1 MTQPFFNT
9 AVVTSGTYNF
19 SPSAGDFVLNAFDR
33 IQIRPTEIS
42 QTQMQRAIMELNL
55 ALTRF
60 NNMPGQNLWTIDLQ
74 SIPLVQGSATYSVP
88 AETRMILSAFIRY
101 QTNPALDR
109 YMFPISRDEYAAIST
124 KETQGFPS
132 QYWFD
137 RLISPTITFYLVP
150 DGAFSYDF
158 FYYRARQIQDANV
171 INGQNLEIP
180 LRFFDAI
187 TADLAHRLARIYRPE
202 QEEMRKADR
211 DEAWAIASTEDT
223 EWTPMYITPGLTGY
237 FRR

>member
-1 MTQPFFNT
+1 MSNPFNPV
-9 AVVTSGTYNF
+9 VVTSNAYNF
-19 SPSAGDFVLNAFDR
+19 SPTGGEFILNAFDR
-33 IQIRPTEIS
+33 IGVRPTEIE

-60 NNMPGQNLWTIDLQ
+60 NTMPGQNLWTIDLQ
-74 SIPLVQGSATYSVP
+74 TIPLVQGSATYAIP
-88 AETRMILSAFIRY
+88 AETRMILSSFIRY
-101 QTNPALDR
+101 GTNPALDR

-124 KETQGFPS
+124 KTTQGFPS

-158 FYYRARQIQDANV
+158 FYYRARQIQDATIV
-171 INGQNLEIP
+171 NGQNLELP

-187 TADLAHRLARIYRPE
+187 TADLAHRLARIYRPDQE
-202 QEEMRKADR
+202 QMRKADR
-211 DEAWAIASTEDT
+211 DEAWSIASTEDT
-223 EWTPMYITPGLTGY
+223 EWVPMYVTPMLGGY
-237 FRR
+237 WRR